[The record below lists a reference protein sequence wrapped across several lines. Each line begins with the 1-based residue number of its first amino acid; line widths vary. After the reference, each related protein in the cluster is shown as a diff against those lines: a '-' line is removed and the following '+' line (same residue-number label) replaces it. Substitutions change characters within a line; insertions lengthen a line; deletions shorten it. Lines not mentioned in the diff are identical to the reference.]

1 MTSRTRFWVMGM
13 LVAVVGAMSVGVA
26 APTALAK
33 EFGVERFFAAN
44 CVQAH
49 EKCAEE
55 PGTTYP
61 TEPSAGEAYTQAAGH
76 PPWGVT
82 TFKVNTEG
90 PAFPNEVPSG
100 IATSGPVTHVR
111 TDVAPGVSTDPEA
124 VAKCSF
130 EEFGKEAIPG
140 SGLYPEPKC
149 NAESNIGENKVVVW
163 IGPEPSPKGGDLPL
177 RGNVYNLVQ
186 PQGLA
191 SDFGVALELPVLVS
205 AAGLAKGFK
214 EAEEKGAVPGVGG
227 FPSLG
232 EQAFL
237 EAQKYWA
244 HTLIE
249 GHIEWAGDYHDYY
262 EINVSPKLPLIS
274 SRLNLKGNILLPGKE
289 NGGFITNPSRC
300 AGPGPF
306 TTNTVT
312 LQAASGQQGARTYTT
327 PIAPEGCLGEAGF
340 IAPPFEPAFSLTPET
355 TKSDSPDGIVAE
367 TSLPHDPSP
376 TGIDS
381 SQLRNATVTLPEGM
395 TLNPSAAQ
403 GLTACTPTQFGMKT
417 RNPVECPAS
426 SRVGTV
432 QIVVPDLPANEPLEG
447 NVYLGGGPTIEKP
460 PYKLYL
466 DAESARYGI
475 STRLEGS
482 TEPNAST
489 GRLTTTFLNNPE
501 QPFTS
506 VKLNFGVRGRELSPI
521 ANPLTCGTALTETS
535 FVPYTGGATKTPSS
549 AFTVDS
555 NGSGGSCG
563 SPLPFALAQ
572 TTQNAP
578 TGGGQ
583 ASNFTLRLKRED
595 GQQYLSS
602 VSTDLPPGLVGKIP
616 AVPLCPEPGAST
628 GHCPGTSE
636 IGQVSTLVGSGA
648 TPVRFTGPVY
658 LTGPTGKG
666 PYGMTMVV
674 NAAVGPFSLGNV
686 VARAAIEVNQ
696 FTGRVTVTGNVPTIW
711 AGIPLRLKELV
722 VAINRQG
729 FLINPTNCGTLATES
744 RLGAQQGG
752 TQTVSTPYQA
762 TGCSS
767 LAFKPSFGAST
778 GGKTSKANGASLI
791 TKLNFHPKGLE
802 SNVKSV
808 VVSLPKSLPSR
819 LSTLNNACREAV
831 FNADPSNCP
840 SNSKVG
846 TARVKT
852 PVLPAQLSGPAYF
865 VSHGGAKFPD
875 LDLVLSG
882 NGVRIILVGNTNIN
896 EKTNVTTT
904 TFAAN
909 PDVPFT
915 GFELNLPSGPNSA
928 LGAVGNLC
936 KQSLV
941 MPTTIT
947 GQNGKVIK
955 QNTAIAVSGCP
966 VVVLSHFT
974 HNRQAVVTV
983 RAPAAGRV
991 SGSGAHLGT
1000 RYKHPGKAK
1009 KVTLNLPL
1017 SKAVGHRS
1025 IRVRIGFLPKNKK
1038 EHSSVAYT
1046 TVVF

>member
-1 MTSRTRFWVMGM
+1 MVPLIYSGSEGTD
-13 LVAVVGAMSVGVA
+13 AVGSQTG
-26 APTALAK
+26 
-33 EFGVERFFAAN
+33 G
-44 CVQAH
+44 
-49 EKCAEE
+49 
-55 PGTTYP
+55 
-61 TEPSAGEAYTQAAGH
+61 YTQAGGH
-76 PPWGVT
+76 PAVGVT
-82 TFKVNTEG
+82 AFKINTVG
-90 PAFPNEVPSG
+90 TIPNAAPLGV
-100 IATSGPVTHVR
+100 VTHIR
-111 TDVAPGVSTDPEA
+111 TDVAPGVSTNPTAVPECEP
-124 VAKCSF
+124 AKLGK
-130 EEFGKEAIPG
+130 EFG
-140 SGLYPEPKC
+140 SGTGFYTAPEC
-149 NAESNIGENKVVVW
+149 NANTEIGVNKVIVYT
-163 IGPEPSPKGGDLPL
+163 GEKAFPEGGDIPL
-177 RGNVYNLVQ
+177 TGAVYNLA
-186 PQGLA
+186 PPIG
-191 SDFGVALELPVLVS
+191 SSSSFGVAL
-205 AAGLAKGFK
+205 
-214 EAEEKGAVPGVGG
+214 AVPEELTEKIFKIPTGQLYV
-227 FPSLG
+227 
-232 EQAFL
+232 
-237 EAQKYWA
+237 
-244 HTLIE
+244 HTFIE
-249 GHIEWAGDYHDYY
+249 GHVEWAGDYHDYY
-262 EINVSPKLPLIS
+262 EIIVNPALPLIA
-274 SRLNLKGNILLPGKE
+274 SRLQLNGDIGSTG
-289 NGGFITNPSRC
+289 NGGFITNPSTC
-300 AGPGPF
+300 AGPGPL
-306 TTNTVT
+306 TTNTVSLESNAGPAT
-312 LQAASGQQGARTYTT
+312 RTYTT
-327 PIAPEGCLGEAGF
+327 PIGPEGCLGEAGF
-340 IAPPFEPAFSLTPET
+340 IAPPFEPGFVVAPET
-355 TKSDSPDGIVAE
+355 TKSDSPDGITTEV
-367 TSLPHDPSP
+367 SLPHDPSP

-381 SQLRNATVTLPEGM
+381 SQLRNATIVLPEGM

-417 RNPVECPAS
+417 RNQVECPAS
-426 SRVGTV
+426 STVGTA
-432 QIVVPDLPANEPLEG
+432 QIIVPDLPTPLEG
-447 NVYLGGGPTIEKP
+447 NIYLGGGPTIEKP
-460 PYKLYL
+460 PYKLYV
-466 DAESARYGI
+466 DAESSAFGI
-475 STRLEGS
+475 STRLVG
-482 TEPNAST
+482 TVEPNPST

-501 QPFTS
+501 QPFTN
-506 VKLNFGVRGRELSPI
+506 VKLNFGVRGHDLSPI
-521 ANPLTCGTALTETS
+521 ANPLSCGPALTDTS
-535 FVPYTGGATKTPSS
+535 LVPYTGGATKSPSS

-555 NGSGGSCG
+555 NGSGGSCS
-563 SPLPFALAQ
+563 SPLPFALGQA
-572 TTQNAP
+572 TENSP

-583 ASNFTLRLKRED
+583 ASNFTLHLKRED

-602 VSTDLPPGLVGKIP
+602 VSSDLPPGLVGKIP
-616 AVPLCPEPGAST
+616 AVPLCPEPAAST
-628 GHCPGTSE
+628 GNCPGTSE
-636 IGQVSTLVGSGA
+636 IGKVSTLVGSGA

-674 NAAVGPFSLGNV
+674 NAAIGPFSLGNV
-686 VARAAIEVNQ
+686 VARAAIEINQ

-778 GGKTSKANGASLI
+778 GAKTSKANGASLV

-831 FNADPSNCP
+831 FNANPSNCP
-840 SNSKVG
+840 ANSKVG

-852 PVLPAQLSGPAYF
+852 PVLPAQMSGPAYF

-882 NGVRIILVGNTNIN
+882 NGVQIILVGNTNIN

-904 TFAAN
+904 TFATN

-928 LGAVGNLC
+928 LGGVGNLC

-955 QNTAIAVSGCP
+955 QNTPIAVTGCP
-966 VVVLSHFT
+966 VVVLSRFT

-983 RAPAAGRV
+983 KAPAAGRV

-1017 SKAVGHRS
+1017 AKAVGHRS

-1038 EHSSVAYT
+1038 EHSSVVYT

>member
-1 MTSRTRFWVMGM
+1 MTLRTRFWLLGM
-13 LVAVVGAMSVGVA
+13 LVAVVAAMSVGVA
-26 APTALAK
+26 APAA
-33 EFGVERFFAAN
+33 FGAFEVETFVAAN
-44 CVQAH
+44 CKPEHETCVEVQPPPAPGYSFP
-49 EKCAEE
+49 KE
-55 PGTTYP
+55 PTL
-61 TEPSAGEAYTQAAGH
+61 TEAKEGGYTQAAGH
-76 PPWGVT
+76 PRVGITAFKIKT
-82 TFKVNTEG
+82 TGT
-90 PAFPNEVPSG
+90 FPNEVPTG
-100 IATSGPVTHVR
+100 VVTHVR
-111 TDVAPGVSTDPEA
+111 TDVAPGVSTNPEA
-124 VAKCSF
+124 MGKCTMADFDHLEVSPGF
-130 EEFGKEAIPG
+130 FLAPECKTTGAENSVIGK
-140 SGLYPEPKC
+140 
-149 NAESNIGENKVVVW
+149 NKVVVAV
-163 IGPEPSPKGGDLPL
+163 EPSPGVIQDVPL
-177 RGNVYNLVQ
+177 EGTVYNIEQ
-186 PQGLA
+186 PNGLA
-191 SDFGVALELPVLVS
+191 SLFGVALDLTPV
-205 AAGLAKGFK
+205 GHP
-214 EAEEKGAVPGVGG
+214 GA
-227 FPSLG
+227 F
-232 EQAFL
+232 
-237 EAQKYWA
+237 A

-262 EINVSPKLPLIS
+262 EINVSPAIPLIA
-274 SRLNLKGNILLPGKE
+274 SRLELLGEIGSTGK
-289 NGGFITNPSRC
+289 GGFITNPSVC
-300 AGPGPF
+300 AGPGPL
-306 TTNTVT
+306 TTNTLALEST
-312 LQAASGQQGARTYTT
+312 AGPATKTYTT

-340 IAPPFEPAFSLTPET
+340 TAPPFEPGFAVAPET
-355 TKSDSPDGIVAE
+355 TKSDLPDGITTEV
-367 TSLPHDPSP
+367 SLPHDPSP

-381 SQLRNATVTLPEGM
+381 SQLRNATIVLPEGM

-403 GLTACTPTQFGMKT
+403 GLAACTPTQFGIKT
-417 RNPVECPAS
+417 RKPVACPAS
-426 SRVGTV
+426 STVGTA
-432 QIVVPDLPANEPLEG
+432 QIVVPDLPTPLVG
-447 NVYLGGGPTIEKP
+447 NIYLGGGPTIEKP
-460 PYKLYL
+460 PYKLYV
-466 DAESARYGI
+466 DAESSAFGI
-475 STRLEGS
+475 STRLEG
-482 TEPNAST
+482 TVEPNPST
-489 GRLTTTFLNNPE
+489 GRLTTTFVNNPE

-506 VKLNFGVRGRELSPI
+506 VKLNFGVRGGELSPI

-555 NGSGGSCG
+555 NGSGGACS
-563 SPLPFALAQ
+563 SPLSFALGQ
-572 TTQNAP
+572 VTENAP
-578 TGGGQ
+578 SGGGQ

-602 VSTDLPPGLVGKIP
+602 VSSALPLGLVGKIP
-616 AVPLCPEPGAST
+616 AVPLCPEPAASV
-628 GHCPGTSE
+628 GNCPATSE
-636 IGQVSTLVGSGA
+636 IGKVSTLVGSGA

-674 NAAVGPFSLGNV
+674 NAAIGPFSLGNV
-686 VARAAIEVNQ
+686 IARAAIEINQ

-752 TQTVSTPYQA
+752 TQTVSTPYNA

-778 GGKTSKANGASLI
+778 GAKTSKANGASLI

-802 SNVKSV
+802 SNIKSV

-819 LSTLNNACREAV
+819 LSTLNHACREAV
-831 FNADPSNCP
+831 FNANPSNCP
-840 SNSKVG
+840 ANSKVG

-852 PVLPAQLSGPAYF
+852 PVLPAQMSGPAYF

-882 NGVRIILVGNTNIN
+882 NGVQIILVGNTNIN

-904 TFAAN
+904 TFATN

-955 QNTAIAVSGCP
+955 QNTPIAVTGCP
-966 VVVLSHFT
+966 VIVLSKFT

-983 RAPAAGRV
+983 KAPAAGRI

-1017 SKAVGHRS
+1017 TKGVGHRS

-1038 EHSSVAYT
+1038 EHSSVVYT